1 MARVRSSCVPTG
13 GPFDRSGIAAR
24 QRGTGAARVG
34 PHGIISCG
42 PRPIGQS
49 ARSHGIRQARAGR
62 FPPPHRRSST
72 MRFLKAVIGAIVII
86 GAGVLG
92 LTLSDRLLAAPDT
105 QVRGGDGV
113 RAPVPV
119 ETVPVRLE
127 RFVDSVRAVGTAR
140 ARRAVD
146 LMPEAS
152 GRITRI
158 GFRPGA
164 RVEQGAVLLE
174 LDDRAQ
180 QADLAAAEATLAEA
194 EAAFDRQEQLNR
206 TGNASDAAFQTARA
220 ALLRAE
226 AERDR
231 AQVQLDD
238 RRLRAPFAG
247 VIGLTDLVEG
257 QMLDSG
263 TPIAS
268 LDDLD
273 MIEVDFAVPEQLL
286 PRLAEEQEVRLRSSA
301 WPDRVFQARLSLIDT
316 RVDAATRSIALRA
329 EMPNADRALAGGMF
343 LQVELVLDQGDRPA
357 VPEASIS
364 VEGPVHRVLVLQD
377 GQAAWAEIEVGQQA
391 DGLIEVLG
399 GIEVGTQIIVSN
411 LHRVEPGTA
420 VEATPRVDRTA
431 VAQPGTGG

>member
-1 MARVRSSCVPTG
+1 
-13 GPFDRSGIAAR
+13 
-24 QRGTGAARVG
+24 
-34 PHGIISCG
+34 
-42 PRPIGQS
+42 
-49 ARSHGIRQARAGR
+49 
-62 FPPPHRRSST
+62 